1 MPDEESRSFLRARC
15 SWKQCSPSVNG
26 AASDRADP
34 NDPLPNVTTCATVWT
49 ISFALESRRMLEF
62 ILHAMGKAC
71 AFGTSPG
78 LTTIDPKGKQESMT

>member
-71 AFGTSPG
+71 RLAPHRGS
-78 LTTIDPKGKQESMT
+78 LRSIPKESRSL